1 MLNFAYIARNA
12 CLFNQYLL
20 PLHKITSIM
29 TRQTKG
35 TMLNRRLSEIL
46 TIVGEQIKLAR
57 LRRNLSTE
65 QVALR
70 VMCSRNTITQVEKG
84 SASVSIGIYSKVLY
98 VLGLEDSLLNIAQD
112 DRLGRDRQDIELRKR
127 ATKK

>member
-1 MLNFAYIARNA
+1 
-12 CLFNQYLL
+12 
-20 PLHKITSIM
+20 M
-29 TRQTKG
+29 TRNTNG
-35 TMLNRRLSEIL
+35 TILNRRLSEIL
-46 TIVGEQIKLAR
+46 SIVGEQIKLAR

-70 VMCSRNTITQVEKG
+70 VICSRNTITKVEKG
-84 SASVSIGIYSKVLY
+84 SAAVSIGIYSKVLY
-98 VLGLEDSLLNIAQD
+98 VLGLEDSLLNIAQY

>member
-1 MLNFAYIARNA
+1 
-12 CLFNQYLL
+12 
-20 PLHKITSIM
+20 M
-29 TRQTKG
+29 TRKTKG

-46 TIVGEQIKLAR
+46 TIAGEQIKLAR
-57 LRRNLSTE
+57 LRRNLSAE

-70 VMCSRNTITQVEKG
+70 VMCSRNTITQVETG